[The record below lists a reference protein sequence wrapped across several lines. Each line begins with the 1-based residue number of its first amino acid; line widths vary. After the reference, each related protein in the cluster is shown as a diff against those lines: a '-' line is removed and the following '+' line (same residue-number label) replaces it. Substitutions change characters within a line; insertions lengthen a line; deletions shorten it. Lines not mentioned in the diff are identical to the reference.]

1 MPGSSRALVLF
12 WLIIFACTPDPARY
26 DTPDA
31 PFTAPIALG
40 EVTDK
45 RLAEVSG
52 LAASRKNPGMLWVH
66 NDSGNETELYLIS
79 TQGELL
85 ATYYL
90 DQGVNFDWEDIA
102 IGPGPEA
109 GKTYLYVGDIG
120 DNTAMYDER
129 YVYRFVEP
137 TYTETTT
144 IDTITSYDRLGFFYR
159 EGSVNAE
166 TLLLDP
172 LTQNLFVLSKESDQ
186 IRVHQFHYPSVPP
199 FRQPA
204 KLMTTLSFGGFNL
217 LDRLVAG
224 DISADGTEVLLKT
237 YEHVLYWNRPD
248 TSVSIS
254 ELLRLPADTLPYW
267 PEPQGEAIGFAA
279 DGSGYYTLSE
289 ENLGADI
296 YLYFYPRSS
305 YDSART
311 SRETSAIN

>member
-12 WLIIFACTPDPARY
+12 WLTAFACTPDPSRY
-26 DTPDA
+26 DTSNA

-40 EVTDK
+40 EVTDE

-52 LAASRKNPGMLWVH
+52 LVASRKNPGMLWVH
-66 NDSGNETELYLIS
+66 NDSGNKTELYLIS
-79 TQGELL
+79 TQGKLL

-109 GKTYLYVGDIG
+109 GETYLYLGDIG

-137 TYTETTT
+137 TYAEATT
-144 IDTITSYDRLGFFYR
+144 IDTIANYDRLGFFYR
-159 EGSVNAE
+159 EGAVNAE

-186 IRVHQFHYPSVPP
+186 IRVHQFRYPPAPP

-217 LDRLVAG
+217 LDQLVAG

-237 YEHVLYWNRPD
+237 YEHVLYWNRKD
-248 TSVSIS
+248 ASVSIP

-305 YDSART
+305 HDSTQT
-311 SRETSAIN
+311 SPETDAIN